1 MYKSDYKLI
10 VKRLALALLLFPIS
24 RIIFYFYNTTYFG
37 ELDFQSLKAFVYGG
51 RFDLSTLLI
60 VNILFIFLSLIPV
73 RYKAYKTLLKITF
86 VISNFIA
93 FSLNIGDSEFFK
105 FNGKKLTLDILN
117 LGHDASEQMFQLF
130 MYYWDL
136 SLISIVA
143 LIFIWRFY
151 PEEEKPFFDWKKVNI
166 FLTPIIG
173 IFFLI
178 IAFVGIR
185 GGIQMRSISAKQAF
199 IFSDYKLGNLA
210 INSVYTLV
218 RSLDQESLD
227 QVSFF
232 KTDEEAI
239 QVLKKTMFEKNKF
252 KGIEGSNVVLII
264 LESLSQEYV
273 DEGYAPF
280 FSEISKN
287 GLYFSKNMANG
298 RRSIEALPSILAGVP
313 SIIGKPIYQS
323 QFQTNKF
330 IGLPKVLKDKG
341 YDVSF
346 FHGGKTGTMDF
357 DSYTKSIGVDKYFGL
372 EDYPNQDHFDG
383 HWGIYDSYFFKFFS
397 DYLDH
402 TDKPFFSTIFS
413 LSSHQPYSIPVEFY
427 DKFPKGDLEIHESIG
442 YIDNTL
448 KRFFEESSD
457 KEWFYNTLFI
467 ITADHTQ
474 KLNSKKF
481 QNEIGKY
488 RVPLVFYHPKLDL
501 SELSNNKVTQHAD
514 ILPSILDFLN
524 IEMKEFLL
532 FGKSVFS
539 HGEGRAIN
547 YINGKF
553 MYLSDKFFLRYQGNK
568 FFYYDSQFVLQS
580 KLDEGQIEDINELK
594 ALIQYTKNG
603 MIKNKL
609 YIQN

>member
-10 VKRLALALLLFPIS
+10 VKRLALGLLLFPIS
-24 RIIFYFYNTTYFG
+24 RIIFYFYNTNYFG
-37 ELDFQSLKAFVYGG
+37 ELDFQFLKAFVYGV

-60 VNILFIFLSLIPV
+60 VNILFISLSLVPV
-73 RYKAYKTLLKITF
+73 RYKAYKILLKITF

-93 FSLNIGDSEFFK
+93 FSLNMGDAEFFK
-105 FNGKKLTLDILN
+105 FNGKKLSLDILSMGN
-117 LGHDASEQMFQLF
+117 DASEQMFQLF
-130 MYYWDL
+130 LYYWDL

-143 LIFIWRFY
+143 LIFIWKFY
-151 PEEEKPFFDWKKVNI
+151 PKEEKPFFDWKKVNI
-166 FLTPIIG
+166 FLTPILG
-173 IFFLI
+173 VFFLI
-178 IAFVGIR
+178 ITFIGIR

-218 RSLDQESLD
+218 RSLDQDRLD

-239 QVLKKTMFEKNKF
+239 QLLKKNISRNNKF

-280 FSEISKN
+280 FNQISKS

-330 IGLPKVLKDKG
+330 IGLPKVLKENG

-346 FHGGKTGTMDF
+346 FHGGKRGTMDF

-397 DYLDH
+397 DYLDK

-413 LSSHQPYSIPVEFY
+413 LSSHQPYTIPMEFNN
-427 DKFPKGDLEIHESIG
+427 KFPKGKLEIHESIG

-448 KRFFEESSD
+448 KNFFEVNSN
-457 KEWFYNTLFI
+457 KEWFENTLFI

-481 QNEIGKY
+481 QNETGKY

-501 SELSNNKVTQHAD
+501 SKLSNNKVTQHAD
-514 ILPSILDFLN
+514 ILPSVLNFLN

-539 HGEGRAIN
+539 DGEGRAIN
-547 YINGKF
+547 YIDGKF
-553 MYLSDKFFLRYQGNK
+553 MYLSENFFLRYQGNK
-568 FFYYDSQFVLQS
+568 FFYYNSHFVLQS
-580 KLDEGQIEDINELK
+580 KLDQGQIDDINELK
-594 ALIQYTKNG
+594 ALIQYTNNG

-609 YIQN
+609 YIQK